1 MEIWTLGQLSR
12 QCHALIVPGY
22 GGCLPR
28 ARHRQ
33 EHRRRH
39 LARSQN
45 SKWKFLDFL
54 RKFEWSRPDCFDLD
68 RFCWGW
74 GVEEALFWFSI
85 GPRAERYDRGERQP
99 FREREWSE
107 GARIAN
113 MWLRA
118 FFAVVV
124 NCHCCQNKTH
134 VNCRELLNLS
144 NQEFQFP
151 DQNET
156 WINECRLE
164 EDMYWSLAVNFANR

>member
-124 NCHCCQNKTH
+124 IAVKTKH
-134 VNCRELLNLS
+134 MWITKFVKPRIPVSRPEWNVN
-144 NQEFQFP
+144 Q
-151 DQNET
+151 
-156 WINECRLE
+156 W
-164 EDMYWSLAVNFANR
+164 M